1 MNEFQKRYLF
11 LLARGARTNDRKT
24 KAIKKA
30 AEPLVEFLR
39 KEETPMT
46 TAIVTGVGVEVV
58 STDYHVP
65 FDEYPDD

>member
-1 MNEFQKRYLF
+1 MSCKK
-11 LLARGARTNDRKT
+11 GGRTNDRKI

-30 AEPLVEFLR
+30 AEPLVEFIR

-46 TAIVTGVGVEVV
+46 TEIVTGVGVEVV

-65 FDEYPDD
+65 FDEYLDD

>member
-1 MNEFQKRYLF
+1 MTEKQKRL
-11 LLARGARTNDRKT
+11 
-24 KAIKKA
+24 KKA

-65 FDEYPDD
+65 FEEYPDD